1 MDYVTRVRRFADQLQ
16 FEKADWLIVQNLSNI
31 RYLSGFS
38 GSHAVLLISPEK
50 KVIVSDGRYQE
61 QIKKEVVGFEAVM
74 EGERH
79 DLDVIKEVIGGGAQ
93 TVWIEAEHCS
103 HDRYQQMK
111 EGLPEAAIVGKKK
124 LIENARMVKDDDEI
138 AGIKKALALA
148 ENAWQKVIPQ
158 IKEGMTERELA
169 HTIEHE
175 MWLLGAEKE
184 SFETLVQFGVRT
196 SLPHGKP
203 SNAKLQKGQNI
214 LMDFGCKLNGYC
226 SDITRMAYFGEPS
239 DEMKTIHSLVKEA
252 NEKAAA
258 NLRQHMTTKQG
269 DEYARSVIR
278 DGGFGDNFVHGLG
291 HGLGIDIHEAPRVSF
306 RSEETLKAGNVVT
319 IEPGIYLEGKGGVRL
334 EDTAVITEDGCDIL
348 NQSSKDMLI
357 L

>member
-1 MDYVTRVRRFADQLQ
+1 MDYVSRVRRISDQLQ

-61 QIKKEVVGFEAVM
+61 QIKKEVVGFETVM

-79 DLDVIKEVIGGGAQ
+79 DIDIIKDLLSEAAS
-93 TVWIEAEHCS
+93 VWIESEHCS
-103 HDRYQQMK
+103 VERFNKIDER
-111 EGLPEAAIVGKKK
+111 LPNATLVPKKY
-124 LIENARMVKDDDEI
+124 LVESMRITKDDDEI
-138 AGIKKALALA
+138 AVIKSALALA
-148 ENAWQKVIPQ
+148 ENALQQVYPQ

-169 HTIEHE
+169 NILEYE
-175 MWLLGAEKE
+175 MWKLGAEKE
-184 SFETLVQFGVRT
+184 SFESLVQFGPRT

-203 SNAKLQKGQNI
+203 SDAKLQHGQNI
-214 LMDFGCKLNGYC
+214 LMDFGCILNGYC

-239 DEMKTIHSLVKEA
+239 DEMKTVHNLVKQA
-252 NEKAAA
+252 NENAAA
-258 NLRQHMTTKQG
+258 NIREHMTTKQA
-269 DEYARSVIR
+269 DEFARSVIR
-278 DGGFGDNFVHGLG
+278 NGGYGDQFVHGLG
-291 HGLGIDIHEAPRVSF
+291 HGLGIDIHEDPRLTY
-306 RSEETLKAGNVVT
+306 RSDETLKAGNVVT

-334 EDTAVITEDGCDIL
+334 EDTAVVTEDGCEVL
-348 NQSSKDMLI
+348 NQSSKEMLI